1 MSIEVMMPQM
11 GESVVEG
18 TVTKWLVKEGD
29 RVQEDQPLC
38 EISTDKVDT
47 EIPSPGAGVI
57 AKLIA
62 AEGETLP
69 VGAPLAVIEASGAA
83 TGAASAAPVAAAAP
97 AGVRTQPKAAPALPP
112 VPGKAAAAG
121 APPAARPQ
129 QSPPTL
135 RAVRSEPRPLA
146 AAAHS
151 ASQAP
156 AGGASAPPAGGSGG
170 AAAAAEPAAAAAP
183 PRGAQAPGAPGG
195 VAAGAHRR
203 YSPVVIRIAEE
214 HGIDLTRVPST
225 GIGGRVSKRD
235 VLAYLDALQAGQ
247 IQPPTASSGAASG
260 VTNGATNAAN
270 AQEAPQGAPVT
281 AAQPSAGVATRPSA
295 VPAALPGAAGYRPPV
310 YEPREGDVVEPFT
323 RRRKLI
329 AEHMVYSKTHSPH
342 VGTLAEVDLT
352 RAMRLR
358 DQHKDAFFAREG
370 FALTLLPLAAAA
382 TVRALKEF
390 PRMNASVVGDSL
402 IVRHQI
408 NLGIAMDTEEGLLVP
423 VIKAAEGLS
432 VVGLARE
439 IERLRRK
446 IAEKKITAD
455 DLAGGSF
462 TLTNPGREGN
472 LFGFAIINQPQVGI
486 LRMGEIKK
494 RPVVVEVDGEDA
506 IAIRTMMYLALS
518 YDHRVIDGVLG
529 NRFLYRAA
537 RILEEAD
544 FEL

>member
-1 MSIEVMMPQM
+1 MSIEVTMPQM

-18 TVTKWLVKEGD
+18 TVTRWLVKEGD
-29 RVQEDQPLC
+29 RVQEDQSLC

-62 AEGETLP
+62 SEGETLP
-69 VGAPLAVIEASGAA
+69 VGAPLAVIESSGAA
-83 TGAASAAPVAAAAP
+83 AGAASAAPAAAP
-97 AGVRTQPKAAPALPP
+97 AGVRTQPKAAAAPP
-112 VPGKAAAAG
+112 LTQGKAAVAG
-121 APPAARPQ
+121 APAAARPQ

-135 RAVRSEPRPLA
+135 RAVRNEPRLQA
-146 AAAHS
+146 ASAHS
-151 ASQAP
+151 ASQAA
-156 AGGASAPPAGGSGG
+156 AGGASSPAAGGSGT
-170 AAAAAEPAAAAAP
+170 AATETAEPAAAAAP
-183 PRGAQAPGAPGG
+183 PRNAQAPGAPGG
-195 VAAGAHRR
+195 VAADAHRR

-214 HGIDLTRVPST
+214 HGIDLTRVPGT

-247 IQPPTASSGAASG
+247 VQPPTSSSSAASG
-260 VTNGATNAAN
+260 ATNGATNVASAS
-270 AQEAPQGAPVT
+270 EASPGAPAV
-281 AAQPSAGVATRPSA
+281 AAQPSLGAVTRPGG
-295 VPAALPGAAGYRPPV
+295 VPTLPGGAGYRPPV

-352 RAMRLR
+352 RVMRLR
-358 DQHKDAFFAREG
+358 DQHKEAFLAQEG
-370 FALTLLPLAAAA
+370 FTLTLLPLAAAA

-423 VIKAAEGLS
+423 VIKAAEEMS

-494 RPVVVEVDGEDA
+494 RPVVVEADGEDA
-506 IAIRTMMYLALS
+506 VAIRTMMYLALS

>member
-1 MSIEVMMPQM
+1 MSIEVTMPQM

-18 TVTKWLVKEGD
+18 TVTRWLVKEGD
-29 RVQEDQPLC
+29 RVKEDQPLC

-47 EIPSPGAGVI
+47 EIPSPGTGVI

-69 VGAPLAVIEASGAA
+69 IGAPLAVIEAAGAA
-83 TGAASAAPVAAAAP
+83 AGAPAAAA
-97 AGVRTQPKAAPALPP
+97 AAMRAQPKAAPASPP
-112 VPGKAAAAG
+112 APAKPAAAG

-129 QSPPTL
+129 QPTL
-135 RAVRSEPRPLA
+135 RAVRIEPRPQQAATASA
-146 AAAHS
+146 AA
-151 ASQAP
+151 QAA
-156 AGGASAPPAGGSGG
+156 AGGASASVANGNSGG
-170 AAAAAEPAAAAAP
+170 AATAAAGSAAAVAAP
-183 PRGAQAPGAPGG
+183 PRPAH
-195 VAAGAHRR
+195 AAGGDIGAASAHRR
-203 YSPVVIRIAEE
+203 YSPVVMRMAEE
-214 HGIDLTRVPST
+214 QGIDLTRVPGT

-235 VLAYLDALQAGQ
+235 VLAYLDALHAGQ
-247 IQPPTASSGAASG
+247 VRPPAAP
-260 VTNGATNAAN
+260 GATENGSNGEEVAQPAAAAGQQS
-270 AQEAPQGAPVT
+270 AQVAPRPSTAPV
-281 AAQPSAGVATRPSA
+281 G
-295 VPAALPGAAGYRPPV
+295 LPGGVGYRPPV
-310 YEPREGDVVEPFT
+310 YEPREGDVVEQFS

-352 RAMRLR
+352 RVMRLR
-358 DQHKDAFFAREG
+358 DQHKDAFAAQEG

-423 VIKAAEGLS
+423 VIKAAEGMS

-446 IAEKKITAD
+446 IAEKKIIAD

-494 RPVVVEVDGEDA
+494 RAMVVETDGEDA

-529 NRFLYRAA
+529 NRFFYRAA

>member
-1 MSIEVMMPQM
+1 
-11 GESVVEG
+11 
-18 TVTKWLVKEGD
+18 L
-29 RVQEDQPLC
+29 
-38 EISTDKVDT
+38 
-47 EIPSPGAGVI
+47 
-57 AKLIA
+57 
-62 AEGETLP
+62 
-69 VGAPLAVIEASGAA
+69 
-83 TGAASAAPVAAAAP
+83 
-97 AGVRTQPKAAPALPP
+97 
-112 VPGKAAAAG
+112 
-121 APPAARPQ
+121 
-129 QSPPTL
+129 
-135 RAVRSEPRPLA
+135 
-146 AAAHS
+146 
-151 ASQAP
+151 
-156 AGGASAPPAGGSGG
+156 
-170 AAAAAEPAAAAAP
+170 
-183 PRGAQAPGAPGG
+183 PGG
-195 VAAGAHRR
+195 
-203 YSPVVIRIAEE
+203 
-214 HGIDLTRVPST
+214 
-225 GIGGRVSKRD
+225 
-235 VLAYLDALQAGQ
+235 
-247 IQPPTASSGAASG
+247 
-260 VTNGATNAAN
+260 
-270 AQEAPQGAPVT
+270 
-281 AAQPSAGVATRPSA
+281 
-295 VPAALPGAAGYRPPV
+295 AGYRPPV
-310 YEPREGDVVEPFT
+310 YEPREGDVVEAFT

-352 RAMRLR
+352 RVMRLR
-358 DQHKDAFFAREG
+358 SQHKDAFAAQEG

-382 TVRALKEF
+382 TVRALREF

-423 VIKAAEGLS
+423 VIKAAEGMS

-494 RPVVVEVDGEDA
+494 RPMVIEGDGEDA